1 MSFKLNRYHRDYL
14 FWIYP
19 FIFIGLTFY
28 AVIEDRHDKESTAM
42 ANSKVKADSSISKSA
57 QTSKVDSLRFT
68 YRVQQSELLMGN

>member
-19 FIFIGLTFY
+19 LIFIGLTFY
-28 AVIEDRHDKESTAM
+28 AIIADRHDKESAAM
-42 ANSKVKADSSISKSA
+42 ANSKVKADSSISMSA